1 MGIIIKRGDSTYH
14 ILNVYLPTESADNMP
29 DFTHYLYKI
38 HTLFQSNNT
47 VYNMAIGDFNANLLK
62 HSIFGSELMKFCNEN
77 GYILSDQNKLPRQTF
92 TFHSDAHDSVS
103 WLDHALCSMS
113 MYQIIDQM
121 SVLYQ
126 YLTSDHF
133 PLSLCLRVPQP
144 VVNVQASDD
153 EYMGASLQ
161 KVDWGQLPVDI
172 IVYPLRGTQLGT
184 EIWRLTSWIG
194 GW

>member
-1 MGIIIKRGDSTYH
+1 
-14 ILNVYLPTESADNMP
+14 MP

-47 VYNMAIGDFNANLLK
+47 VYNMAIRDFNANLLK
-62 HSIFGSELMKFCNEN
+62 HSIFGYELMKFCNEN
-77 GYILSDQNKLPRQTF
+77 VYILSDQSKLPRQTF

-133 PLSLCLRVPQP
+133 PLSLCLRVTQS

-153 EYMGASLQ
+153 EYMCASLQ
-161 KVDWGQLPVDI
+161 KVDWG
-172 IVYPLRGTQLGT
+172 
-184 EIWRLTSWIG
+184 
-194 GW
+194 